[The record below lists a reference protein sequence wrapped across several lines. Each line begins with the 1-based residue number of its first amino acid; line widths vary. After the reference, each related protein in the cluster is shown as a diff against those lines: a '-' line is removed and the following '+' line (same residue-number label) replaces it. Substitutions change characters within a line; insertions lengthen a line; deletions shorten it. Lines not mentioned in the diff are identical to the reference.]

1 MKQFRFDPRECAL
14 IVVDVQVDFCS
25 PHGSTARRGRANTR
39 MQALPDKINAFVK
52 ELRGTG
58 VLLVYTQAVVNES
71 QLAPNVQFFNEMK
84 GIKRPT
90 QEGSGGEEFYNLEIP
105 NGAIIL
111 RKEYGDPFTATQLK
125 QILEKHRIRIV
136 LICGVRTE
144 ICVDATARR
153 AYAEGYNV
161 IVISDL
167 VATRDDNASD
177 EQYALRF
184 MDAYVGFVMD
194 SQQVKV
200 ILS

>member
-1 MKQFRFDPRECAL
+1 MKQFRFNPQECAL
-14 IVVDVQVDFCS
+14 IVVDVQADFCS
-25 PHGSTARRGRANTR
+25 PSGSTAKRGRANTR

-52 ELRGTG
+52 ELHKLG
-58 VLLVYTQAVVNES
+58 VLFVYTQAVVNES

-90 QEGSGGEEFYNLEIP
+90 QEGSGGDEFYNLEIP
-105 NGAIIL
+105 NDAIIL
-111 RKEYGDPFTATQLK
+111 RKEYGDSFSATRLK
-125 QILEKHRIRIV
+125 QILEEHRIRNV

-167 VATRDDNASD
+167 VATRDDNAAD
-177 EQYALRF
+177 EQYALKF
-184 MDAYVGFVMD
+184 MDTYVGFVMD
-194 SQQVKV
+194 TTQVKSV
-200 ILS
+200 LS